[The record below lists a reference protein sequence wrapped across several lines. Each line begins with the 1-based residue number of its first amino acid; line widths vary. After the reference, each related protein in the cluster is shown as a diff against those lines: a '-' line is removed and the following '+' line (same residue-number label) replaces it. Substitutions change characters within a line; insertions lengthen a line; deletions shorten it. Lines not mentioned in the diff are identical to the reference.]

1 MMKSTKEEHQCN
13 SYLTVPQGTSCK
25 VDGSEEP
32 MQTVH
37 EVCKELGITR
47 KTLFYYDK
55 IGLLKASS
63 RKGKQHGKL
72 YSKNAVNRLK
82 MILSYQDAGLTL
94 KEIDEVLNQ
103 PDTNTFEVFIQ
114 ARNRLIDNRNRA
126 DEQIQKLD
134 ALIQNVLVK
143 GEKDL

>member
-1 MMKSTKEEHQCN
+1 
-13 SYLTVPQGTSCK
+13 
-25 VDGSEEP
+25 
-32 MQTVH
+32 
-37 EVCKELGITR
+37 
-47 KTLFYYDK
+47 
-55 IGLLKASS
+55 
-63 RKGKQHGKL
+63 
-72 YSKNAVNRLK
+72 